1 MSKPEPQKISWGFE
15 RRISPT
21 WVLTTFVQA
30 VVLIWY
36 VANANAE
43 MQSRLNNLE
52 TWTRNNDQM
61 VVRVTRLETQMTGI
75 ERGLERIEK
84 KIDNIHQR

>member
-1 MSKPEPQKISWGFE
+1 MPEKEQEKPVWGFE

-21 WVLTTFVQA
+21 WVLTTFVQ
-30 VVLIWY
+30 VIVLIWY
-36 VANANAE
+36 VATTNAE
-43 MQSRLNNLE
+43 MQGRLASLE
-52 TWTRNNDQM
+52 TWVRTNDQM

-84 KIDNIHQR
+84 KIDNIKN

>member
-1 MSKPEPQKISWGFE
+1 MPEQEQPKTSWGFE

-30 VVLIWY
+30 IVLIWY
-36 VANANAE
+36 VATTNAE
-43 MQSRLNNLE
+43 MQGRLGSLE
-52 TWTRNNDQM
+52 AWVRSNDQM

-84 KIDNIHQR
+84 KIDNIKN

>member
-1 MSKPEPQKISWGFE
+1 MPEQEQQKQVWGFE

-21 WVLTTFVQA
+21 WVLTTFAQA
-30 VVLIWY
+30 IVLIWY
-36 VANANAE
+36 VATSNAE
-43 MQSRLNNLE
+43 MQGRLASLE
-52 TWTRNNDQM
+52 TWVRTNDQM

-84 KIDNIHQR
+84 KIDQIK

>member
-1 MSKPEPQKISWGFE
+1 MHEQEQQKPVWGFE

-21 WVLTTFVQA
+21 WVLTTFVQ
-30 VVLIWY
+30 VIVLIWY
-36 VANANAE
+36 VATTNAE
-43 MQSRLNNLE
+43 MQGRLASLE
-52 TWTRNNDQM
+52 TWVRTNDQM

-84 KIDNIHQR
+84 KIDNIKN